1 MVCVSDILFVDGLA
15 LLGQQK
21 DPILQILVSCH
32 HKFGDSFPR
41 QATEMDL
48 SRLLDIKA
56 PCSFCGGFLLQRIFI
71 RLLTP
76 LFLFLSVFRLSKGG
90 ILWRIQ

>member
-56 PCSFCGGFLLQRIFI
+56 PCSFCGGFLLLDYRRNHQY
-71 RLLTP
+71 
-76 LFLFLSVFRLSKGG
+76 LFLFNQCIAFQKALVN
-90 ILWRIQ
+90 IE